1 VDSDYSQRPWPYRS
15 TFINFFQGVLVVLKR
30 NIAVVVI
37 AGGLLG
43 VQANFAAA
51 HEAGFATGKAAGG
64 ALSAKVAYFDGRA
77 KSDIHAGA
85 YGYGESS
92 GVRGSDSSPFP
103 ESNSKD

>member
-1 VDSDYSQRPWPYRS
+1 M
-15 TFINFFQGVLVVLKR
+15 LKR
-30 NIAVVVI
+30 NIAVLVI

-43 VQANFAAA
+43 AQVNLAAA
-51 HEAGFATGKAAGG
+51 HEADFATGKAAGG

-85 YGYGESS
+85 YGYGEFS
-92 GVRGSDSSPFP
+92 GARGSDSSPFP